1 MIEATLYIRF
11 SSDEQESG
19 DSVRR
24 QKDLGHEYAE
34 KNGLKIIEEV
44 VDSGVSAFRG
54 LNFTEGNLGKWL
66 KKAET
71 GNAPKKLLVENL
83 DRITRLPARKAYN
96 KITSILETN
105 DTEII
110 SFSDN
115 KIYKEEEDNI
125 FDILMIFIKS
135 QQNWEESKKKSD
147 RLYAIWEQ
155 KRKNANHKL
164 ITRILPNWLFVDE
177 KENIQLDENKSSV
190 IKLIFELSK
199 SGIGTKGITRYLNEN
214 KIKNFGKSEIWG
226 KSYVTKILNN
236 PATFGRFIH
245 YKMLDGKRTRTGDI
259 TDDYYPKVIDK
270 KLFDLIQY
278 RLKQRRV
285 NKTGGQKLDKLRNL
299 FSGKVKCGI
308 CNSSVVFMNKNYKK
322 DEIFFRCYNSMDAR
336 GCGFSSWK
344 YSEFEKDFIENISQL
359 NIKELL
365 YDNSDDKLVDKIV
378 EIKNE
383 IIVLNDKIEN
393 NLNAVDETND
403 SNIRQRLIKRID
415 SFSQELQNKEKELHE
430 IETEIHV
437 PNHKSIIDN
446 IDNIDLKDS
455 KLRAKIRQNILD
467 TIDFIKLFTPTI
479 DTMPTSDIEYKDL
492 KPKRFNYPFSN
503 EIINKLHDPRTK
515 LYREWAKFCRYYIVK
530 FHKGG
535 SVIRDS
541 NGLHYELTSTIQLT
555 LES

>member
-54 LNFTEGNLGKWL
+54 LNFSEGNLGKWL

-245 YKMLDGKRTRTGDI
+245 YKMLDGKRTRTEGI

-285 NKTGGQKLDKLRNL
+285 NKTGGQKLDNLRNL

-530 FHKGG
+530 FHKSG

>member
-1 MIEATLYIRF
+1 
-11 SSDEQESG
+11 
-19 DSVRR
+19 
-24 QKDLGHEYAE
+24 
-34 KNGLKIIEEV
+34 
-44 VDSGVSAFRG
+44 
-54 LNFTEGNLGKWL
+54 
-66 KKAET
+66 
-71 GNAPKKLLVENL
+71 
-83 DRITRLPARKAYN
+83 
-96 KITSILETN
+96 
-105 DTEII
+105 
-110 SFSDN
+110 
-115 KIYKEEEDNI
+115 
-125 FDILMIFIKS
+125 
-135 QQNWEESKKKSD
+135 
-147 RLYAIWEQ
+147 
-155 KRKNANHKL
+155 
-164 ITRILPNWLFVDE
+164 
-177 KENIQLDENKSSV
+177 
-190 IKLIFELSK
+190 
-199 SGIGTKGITRYLNEN
+199 
-214 KIKNFGKSEIWG
+214 
-226 KSYVTKILNN
+226 
-236 PATFGRFIH
+236 
-245 YKMLDGKRTRTGDI
+245 I

-322 DEIFFRCYNSMDAR
+322 DEIFYRCYNSMDAR

-515 LYREWAKFCRYYIVK
+515 LYREWAKFGR
-530 FHKGG
+530 
-535 SVIRDS
+535 
-541 NGLHYELTSTIQLT
+541 
-555 LES
+555 